1 MAGKKTS
8 KQTPVERDY
17 KSQQKKLY
25 KAQENR
31 LKPTNPNLKISK
43 QLNKMSAEILQ
54 LSEKQAEEV
63 KQLTGNQQPENLSE
77 LQKAEMRFMRID
89 GAILEQQYKYA
100 ERYSTYASQILLE
113 LVRGL
118 NSSSLSDEKMR
129 SLCTQA
135 FQLAEQFR
143 ITNESAVPDWMQKT
157 PLKPE
162 LLQMRDK
169 WGTELKFLQDAHT
182 NADTEKILNR
192 KSDESST
199 GNENTESSNGEILTQ

>member
-1 MAGKKTS
+1 
-8 KQTPVERDY
+8 
-17 KSQQKKLY
+17 
-25 KAQENR
+25 
-31 LKPTNPNLKISK
+31 
-43 QLNKMSAEILQ
+43 MSAEILQ

-63 KQLTGNQQPENLSE
+63 KQLTGNQQPENISE

-182 NADTEKILNR
+182 NADAEKLLNR